1 MQVVL
6 TNVVLRFSDIFKAK
20 EFTPGDGRPRFSA
33 SFLVEKD
40 SENDKKL
47 RAAIEQTAKETWG
60 DKAAQ
65 KLKAMDGQ
73 KTQFCYTDGD
83 KADYDGASGKMVLAA
98 HRQASQ
104 GAPAVVDRAKQPL
117 ALESGKPYPG
127 CVVNAVIDIWAQ
139 SGENPGIRSG
149 FSAVQFVKDGE
160 PFLGS
165 TPRVDDLPD
174 LSEDLNDDDLV

>member
-6 TNVVLRFSDIFKAK
+6 VNVTLRFADLFKAR

-33 SFLVEKD
+33 SFLIEKG
-40 SENDKKL
+40 SENEKKI
-47 RAAIEQTAKETWG
+47 RAAIEQAAKDAWG
-60 DKAAQ
+60 DKFQAR
-65 KLKAMDGQ
+65 LKAMDGQ

-83 KADYDGASGKMVLAA
+83 KADYDGASGKMVLAS
-98 HRQASQ
+98 HRHASQ
-104 GAPAVVDRAKQPL
+104 GAPAIVDRAKQPL

-127 CVVNAVIDIWAQ
+127 CTVNAVVDIWAQ

-149 FSAVQFVKDGE
+149 LNAVQFVKDGE
-160 PFLGS
+160 PFTGS
-165 TPRVDDLPD
+165 VPRTDDLPD